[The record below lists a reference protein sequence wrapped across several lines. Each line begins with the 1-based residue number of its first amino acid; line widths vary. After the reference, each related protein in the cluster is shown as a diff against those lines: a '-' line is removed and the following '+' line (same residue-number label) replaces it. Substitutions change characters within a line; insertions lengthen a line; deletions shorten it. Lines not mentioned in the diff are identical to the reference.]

1 MRIKKKNV
9 ARLASISALGAGA
22 LGVAAGTAQAG
33 VVYTPLDL
41 KIGFSPGY
49 GNSTNV
55 NLPGGAYFE
64 LQKMF
69 NTAGSANSIYQYLN
83 GLHGSH
89 LVFKPG
95 DAIGGQTWNQ
105 LGGGPVS
112 FMRLGMRQNS
122 RHTFYRQGP
131 GHTTITDGGLTVFT
145 HTPSTARTS
154 TTVVKSHTGTNG
166 YFYKLFQFDG
176 GSGNL
181 YGWAYFQQTV
191 SDEGGPDVDL
201 YGVAYDDSG
210 ATILA
215 GDTVGPG
222 DSTPE
227 PSTMALTGL
236 AALALGATGL
246 RRWRAARK
254 PAA

>member
-55 NLPGGAYFE
+55 NLPGGAYYE

-69 NTAGSANSIYQYLN
+69 NTSGSFYQYLN
-83 GLHGSH
+83 GLHGYQ

-95 DAIGGQTWNQ
+95 DAIGGESWNL
-105 LGGGPVS
+105 LGSTPVS
-112 FMRLGMRQNS
+112 FMGLGLRQNHVSS
-122 RHTFYRQGP
+122 RSRPGP
-131 GHTTITDGGLTVFT
+131 GYTTTTVFSGVVN
-145 HTPSTARTS
+145 HNHHSTS
-154 TTVVKSHTGTNG
+154 TPYSYVVKSHTGTNG
-166 YFYKLFQFDG
+166 YFYKLFQFDYT
-176 GSGNL
+176 SSYL
-181 YGWAYFQQTV
+181 FGWAYFHQTV
-191 SDEGGPDVDL
+191 SDTVGPDVDIL
-201 YGVAYDDSG
+201 GVAYDDSG
-210 ATILA
+210 ATIAA
-215 GDTVGPG
+215 GDTGSSV
-222 DSTPE
+222 PE

-236 AALALGATGL
+236 AALALGAKGL

-254 PAA
+254 LAA